1 MSQVKL
7 TIIIDVPDGVQ
18 VQVGEGDP
26 SVPAPIPGTTPQFVP
41 QRVIA
46 PQQAPPLCP
55 THGTSKFVPAGTSKR
70 TGKPYEAFWSCT
82 ERECPWKV

>member
-46 PQQAPPLCP
+46 PQQATPFCP
-55 THGTSKFVPAGTSKR
+55 THGTSKR

-82 ERECPWKV
+82 DRDCPWKL